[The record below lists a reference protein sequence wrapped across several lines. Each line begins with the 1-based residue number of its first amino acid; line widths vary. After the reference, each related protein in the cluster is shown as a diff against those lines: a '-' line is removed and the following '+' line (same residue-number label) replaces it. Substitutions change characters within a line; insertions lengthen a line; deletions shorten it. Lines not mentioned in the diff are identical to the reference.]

1 MSQTADRIA
10 SLVMEQLDGLPVRS
24 IRMMG
29 GWLFYVEERIFGGI
43 YDSEELMV
51 RITDTSR
58 RFLPDSLPE
67 PPYPGAKPMLPCT
80 ILDDRDKLRQMVM
93 GMCPELP
100 ARKPN
105 KK

>member
-43 YDSEELMV
+43 
-51 RITDTSR
+51 
-58 RFLPDSLPE
+58 
-67 PPYPGAKPMLPCT
+67 
-80 ILDDRDKLRQMVM
+80 
-93 GMCPELP
+93 
-100 ARKPN
+100 
-105 KK
+105 